1 MVTETT
7 ASVSNPGLISNWE
20 NVTEIVLNKVGNG
33 GSDILVTVPWADGA
47 STKLSTDFCKDIK
60 KADGWMMLFHTFKQK
75 DL

>member
-20 NVTEIVLNKVGNG
+20 NVTQIVMNKVGNG

-47 STKLSTDFCKDIK
+47 STKLSADFCKDIK